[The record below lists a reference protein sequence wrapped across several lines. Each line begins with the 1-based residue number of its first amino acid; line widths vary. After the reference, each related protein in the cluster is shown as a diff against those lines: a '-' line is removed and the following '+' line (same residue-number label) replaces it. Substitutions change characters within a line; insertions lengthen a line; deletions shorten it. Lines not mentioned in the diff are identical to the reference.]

1 MVTSIAYNLANLA
14 LSASSTSNVNVAVFA
29 GNVTTVQSMNAGNIT
44 VNNVTLGGSLVF
56 SDGSSLSS
64 VTSAISVFDYTGN
77 GTQTVFATGNY
88 NATSTLDTNVYIS
101 GVYQRKNTYT
111 WSGTNITFTSGAP
124 PLNSNIEIMVN
135 TYATGIAVPNDGSVT
150 PSKLSTG
157 GPSWDANGN
166 VAIGGTSI
174 PTGIKLSVVAGS
186 INVTDAA
193 ANTRAYLGWG
203 IVPGSGGNGAYLF
216 NADNSPLAF
225 GTTNLERMRI
235 NSSGNV
241 GIGTTTVAAG
251 NALAVFGGNVQVGT
265 TGNGVKFADGTYQST
280 AYSGSAS
287 GSLIKITY
295 LTSGTSFTTQ
305 ASTTKMFVELVGAGG
320 GGAGTNNTSYTSSGG
335 GAGGYSAKYFTG
347 LTGGSSYTYAIGN
360 GGTGGTSGTAGGN
373 TTFTVAAVT
382 ITGNGGSGANTA
394 SGGAGGAASGGDIN
408 SNGQNGTT
416 GFAAGG
422 TALSG
427 GNGTGGSSVFGGGGG
442 SSAGYGGGGG
452 SGAANS
458 STGYSGGSGLI
469 RVWEYS

>member
-1 MVTSIAYNLANLA
+1 MSFLKVINIQNPSNANASIIIN
-14 LSASSTSNVNVAVFA
+14 SA
-29 GNVTTVQSMNAGNIT
+29 GNVGIGSVSPNELLTVAGA
-44 VNNVTLGGSLVF
+44 
-56 SDGSSLSS
+56 
-64 VTSAISVFDYTGN
+64 VTSVSNANNFNVNGAFFDYYSG
-77 GTQTVFATGNY
+77 GARIAAWIATGSNLQFY
-88 NATSTLDTNVYIS
+88 TNPS
-101 GVYQRKNTYT
+101 L
-111 WSGTNITFTSGAP
+111 GT
-124 PLNSNIEIMVN
+124 V
-135 TYATGIAVPNDGSVT
+135 
-150 PSKLSTG
+150 
-157 GPSWDANGN
+157 
-166 VAIGGTSI
+166 
-174 PTGIKLSVVAGS
+174 
-186 INVTDAA
+186 
-193 ANTRAYLGWG
+193 
-203 IVPGSGGNGAYLF
+203 
-216 NADNSPLAF
+216 
-225 GTTNLERMRI
+225 LERMRI
-235 NSSGNV
+235 TSLGNV
-241 GIGTTTVAAG
+241 GIGTITVAAG
-251 NALAVFGGNVQVGT
+251 NAVSVFGGNIQVGS

-280 AYSGSAS
+280 AYTGAVTAS
-287 GSLIKITY
+287 GTLIKITY

>member
-1 MVTSIAYNLANLA
+1 MTDLVLGSLINQSGQFVFSNVIVSGGIQTSNLA
-14 LSASSTSNVNVAVFA
+14 LTTGTTVGTGMYSPSNNTLSLTTNNAQQLTISSAGDVGINNPTPTNTTGYTTLQITNAVNGGLLRINNASQNYVTFVNSAGAFGGTVSGDPVITIVNNTERMRVTTLGNVGIGSVSPNELLTVAGAVTSVSNANNFNVNGAF
-29 GNVTTVQSMNAGNIT
+29 
-44 VNNVTLGGSLVF
+44 
-56 SDGSSLSS
+56 
-64 VTSAISVFDYTGN
+64 FDYYSG
-77 GTQTVFATGNY
+77 GARIAAWIATGSNLQFY
-88 NATSTLDTNVYIS
+88 TNPS
-101 GVYQRKNTYT
+101 L
-111 WSGTNITFTSGAP
+111 GT
-124 PLNSNIEIMVN
+124 V
-135 TYATGIAVPNDGSVT
+135 
-150 PSKLSTG
+150 
-157 GPSWDANGN
+157 
-166 VAIGGTSI
+166 
-174 PTGIKLSVVAGS
+174 
-186 INVTDAA
+186 
-193 ANTRAYLGWG
+193 
-203 IVPGSGGNGAYLF
+203 
-216 NADNSPLAF
+216 
-225 GTTNLERMRI
+225 LERMRI
-235 NSSGNV
+235 TSLGNV
-241 GIGTTTVAAG
+241 GIGTITVAAG
-251 NALAVFGGNVQVGT
+251 NAVSVFGGNIQVGS

-280 AYSGSAS
+280 AYTGAVTAS
-287 GSLIKITY
+287 GTLIKITY

>member
-1 MVTSIAYNLANLA
+1 MTDLVLGSLINQSGQFVFSNVIVSGGIQTSNLA
-14 LSASSTSNVNVAVFA
+14 LTTGTTVGTGMYSPSNNTLSLTTNNAQQLTISSAGDVGINNPTPTNTTGYTTLQITNAVNGGLLRINNASQNYVTFVNSAGAFGGTVSGDPVITIVNNTERMRVTTLGSVGIGSVSPNELLTVAGAVTSVSNANNFNVNGAF
-29 GNVTTVQSMNAGNIT
+29 
-44 VNNVTLGGSLVF
+44 
-56 SDGSSLSS
+56 
-64 VTSAISVFDYTGN
+64 FDYYSG
-77 GTQTVFATGNY
+77 GARIAAWIATGSNLQFY
-88 NATSTLDTNVYIS
+88 TNPS
-101 GVYQRKNTYT
+101 L
-111 WSGTNITFTSGAP
+111 GT
-124 PLNSNIEIMVN
+124 V
-135 TYATGIAVPNDGSVT
+135 
-150 PSKLSTG
+150 
-157 GPSWDANGN
+157 
-166 VAIGGTSI
+166 
-174 PTGIKLSVVAGS
+174 
-186 INVTDAA
+186 
-193 ANTRAYLGWG
+193 
-203 IVPGSGGNGAYLF
+203 
-216 NADNSPLAF
+216 
-225 GTTNLERMRI
+225 LERMRI
-235 NSSGNV
+235 TSLGNV
-241 GIGTTTVAAG
+241 GIGTITVAAG
-251 NALAVFGGNVQVGT
+251 NAVSVFGGNIQVGS

-280 AYSGSAS
+280 AYTGAVTAS
-287 GSLIKITY
+287 GTLIKITY

-320 GGAGTNNTSYTSSGG
+320 GGAGTNKTSYTSSGG